1 MRAKGTIV
9 TLPDK
14 EPTGFYADEAKR
26 LQQQRQERKIVSGA
40 KPPSPPPNWKCYHMI
55 FVVGKNIDEHGNWKG
70 GRLPRCR
77 KCQGNLPP
85 REHHVCPGFQ
95 PMFPTTDP
103 EERGA
108 KWEARREAIREAKRN
123 GTFYDENESG
133 DYCEG
138 ENDDWVECEDDDC
151 DDDGDPMW
159 E

>member
-1 MRAKGTIV
+1 VRAKGTIV

-14 EPTGFYADEAKR
+14 EPFGFLVDEAKR

-40 KPPSPPPNWKCYHMI
+40 KPPSPPPNWKCYPMI

-77 KCQGNLPP
+77 KCRGNLPP

-95 PMFPTTDP
+95 PMFPTADP
-103 EERGA
+103 EERRA
-108 KWEARREAIREAKRN
+108 KWEARREMIREAKRN
-123 GTFYDENESG
+123 GTFFSED
-133 DYCEG
+133 
-138 ENDDWVECEDDDC
+138 EDDLSGYEDEPEEDWC
-151 DDDGDPMW
+151 DEDDGDPMW

>member
-14 EPTGFYADEAKR
+14 EPFGFLVDEAKR

-40 KPPSPPPNWKCYHMI
+40 KPPSPPPNWKCYPMI

-95 PMFPTTDP
+95 PMFPTADP
-103 EERGA
+103 EERRA
-108 KWEARREAIREAKRN
+108 KWEARREMIREAKRN
-123 GTFYDENESG
+123 GTFFSED
-133 DYCEG
+133 
-138 ENDDWVECEDDDC
+138 EDDLSGYEDEPEEDWC
-151 DDDGDPMW
+151 DEDDGDPMW

>member
-1 MRAKGTIV
+1 VRAKGTIV

-14 EPTGFYADEAKR
+14 EPFGFLVDEAKR

-40 KPPSPPPNWKCYHMI
+40 KPPSPPPNWKCYPMI

-95 PMFPTTDP
+95 PMFPTADP
-103 EERGA
+103 EERRA
-108 KWEARREAIREAKRN
+108 KWEARREMIREAKRN
-123 GTFYDENESG
+123 GTFFSED
-133 DYCEG
+133 
-138 ENDDWVECEDDDC
+138 EDDLSGYEDEPEEDWC
-151 DDDGDPMW
+151 DEDDGDPMW

>member
-14 EPTGFYADEAKR
+14 EPSGFLVDEAKR
-26 LQQQRQERKIVSGA
+26 LQQQRRERKIVSGA
-40 KPPSPPPNWKCYHMI
+40 KPPSPPPNWKCYPMI
-55 FVVGKNIDEHGNWKG
+55 FVVGKNIDEHGSCKG

-103 EERGA
+103 EERRA
-108 KWEARREAIREAKRN
+108 QWEARREMIREAKRN
-123 GTFYDENESG
+123 GTFFSED
-133 DYCEG
+133 
-138 ENDDWVECEDDDC
+138 EDDLSGYEDEPEEDWC
-151 DDDGDPMW
+151 DEDDGDPMW

>member
-14 EPTGFYADEAKR
+14 EPSGFLVDEAKR

-40 KPPSPPPNWKCYHMI
+40 KPPSPPPNWKCYPMI

-103 EERGA
+103 EECSA
-108 KWEARREAIREAKRN
+108 NWEARREMIREAKRN

-138 ENDDWVECEDDDC
+138 EDDDWVECEDDDC
-151 DDDGDPMW
+151 EDDGDPIW

>member
-14 EPTGFYADEAKR
+14 EPSGFLVDEAKR

-40 KPPSPPPNWKCYHMI
+40 KPPSPPPNWKCYPMI
-55 FVVGKNIDEHGNWKG
+55 FVVGKNIDEHGSWKG

-103 EERGA
+103 EERSA
-108 KWEARREAIREAKRN
+108 KWEARREAIRQAKCD
-123 GTFYDENESG
+123 GTFFSEDEDALSG
-133 DYCEG
+133 YEDEP
-138 ENDDWVECEDDDC
+138 EEDWC
-151 DDDGDPMW
+151 DEDDGDPMW